1 VIRSPVYIAEIL
13 VPSHIAAKVNEKHNV
28 TVAEVREAVVLTMLI
43 SAVREPLADGSERL
57 LVKGKTYNGRALK
70 VVLYLVD
77 ENLGVWRLA
86 TAMPDARA

>member
-1 VIRSPVYIAEIL
+1 MIRSPAYIAEVL
-13 VPSHIAAKVNEKHNV
+13 VPGHIAAKVNEKHNV

-43 SAVREPLADGSERL
+43 SATRDRLADGSERL

-77 ENLGVWRLA
+77 EDLGVWRLA
-86 TAMPDARA
+86 TAMPNAGA